1 MALCKTWIS
10 LDSKWFWR
18 GGGNGGDGG
27 SAFGYGAWW
36 IYKGKGING
45 RFGCDVPFSLMVK
58 MGLVEGI
65 NWIES
70 SGEGGEGGYG

>member
-1 MALCKTWIS
+1 ML
-10 LDSKWFWR
+10 
-18 GGGNGGDGG
+18 
-27 SAFGYGAWW
+27 
-36 IYKGKGING
+36 
-45 RFGCDVPFSLMVK
+45 FSLMVK